1 MRQVRSTSL
10 PRLIALLAVIV
21 ALVAGAAACSAKESP
36 EATPDTS
43 TTEPTPTTVPAPV
56 GSLIATA
63 KGPTV
68 VVLAE
73 APAELRTDSTAG
85 SSTTTTAPAR
95 NARDPIPRTGL
106 KSAGVTKV
114 PLGYQFDN
122 PTYFKNP
129 LVMQVLEE
137 HGEWLKVLIQARP
150 NHTEGWVKASDVDVT
165 STTYRMVL
173 SLADRHLT
181 VFDGDTVVVETDV
194 VIGKDTTPTPLGSF
208 YLSEKIQ
215 QKNTAG
221 AYGPWI
227 LSTNGYS
234 EALDLFDKGL
244 PVIAFH
250 GTNQPNLI
258 GTQAS
263 NGCIRMPNDVV
274 SQLADT
280 LPAGT
285 PIEIVAE
292 SLKGAATTPDT
303 TLATAA

>member
-1 MRQVRSTSL
+1 MRQVRPTS
-10 PRLIALLAVIV
+10 PARLIALLAVLV
-21 ALVAGAAACSAKESP
+21 ALLVGAAACSGKEAP
-36 EATPDTS
+36 EAAPEES
-43 TTEPTPTTVPAPV
+43 TTQPTPTTAPAPV

-63 KGPTV
+63 KVPSV
-68 VVLAE
+68 IVFAE
-73 APAELRTDSTAG
+73 PPADLRDAET
-85 SSTTTTAPAR
+85 TTTTAPPKSAR
-95 NARDPIPRTGL
+95 APIPRVGL
-106 KSAGVTKV
+106 NSAGVSKV
-114 PLGYQFDN
+114 ALGYEFDN

-137 HGEWLKVLIQARP
+137 HGDWLKVMIQARP
-150 NHTEGWVKASDVDVT
+150 NHTEGWVKASDVEVT

-181 VFDGDTVVVETDV
+181 VFDGDTVVAETDV
-194 VIGKDTTPTPLGSF
+194 VIGKETTPTPLGAF

-215 QKNTAG
+215 QKNTSG

-234 EALDLFDKGL
+234 EALDLFDNGL
-244 PVIAFH
+244 PVVAFH
-250 GTNQPNLI
+250 GTNQPDLI

-263 NGCIRMPNDVV
+263 NGCIRMPNDVIT
-274 SQLADT
+274 QLADM

-292 SLKGAATTPDT
+292 SLKGAAAGSTDT
-303 TLATAA
+303 SLATAA